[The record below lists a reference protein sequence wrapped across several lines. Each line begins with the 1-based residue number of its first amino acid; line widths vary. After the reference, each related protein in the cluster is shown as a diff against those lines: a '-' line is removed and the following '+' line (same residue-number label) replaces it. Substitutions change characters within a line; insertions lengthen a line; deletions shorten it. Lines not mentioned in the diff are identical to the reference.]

1 MFKTLSVIIPVFNE
15 KNTIEKCINRVL
27 NADTCG
33 LELEIII
40 SDNNSTDGTKKILQK
55 IKDEKIKIYYK
66 SKNTGKGANMKNGL
80 REASGDIILSQDADL
95 EYSPENYPD
104 LLKPILNE
112 HADVV
117 YGSRLT
123 RAKLVKIV
131 GFPNLLGNK
140 MFTLLANVLFN
151 RIYTDI
157 ATGYKVFKKD
167 VIKNIEIKSNG
178 FEIEPEITAKI
189 SKNKKINIFEVP
201 ISIYSRNY
209 EEGKKVRWWDFFIYI
224 YTMIKWR
231 IFK

>member
-33 LELEIII
+33 LKLEIII

-55 IKDEKIKIYYK
+55 IKDEKIKICYK

-80 REASGDIILSQDADL
+80 REANGDIILFQDADL

-131 GFPNLLGNK
+131 GFPNYIGNK
-140 MFTLLANVLFN
+140 IFTFFSIFFLTQYLLILQ
-151 RIYTDI
+151 R
-157 ATGYKVFKKD
+157 ATKFL
-167 VIKNIEIKSNG
+167 
-178 FEIEPEITAKI
+178 
-189 SKNKKINIFEVP
+189 KKIL
-201 ISIYSRNY
+201 S
-209 EEGKKVRWWDFFIYI
+209 KVSKLSL
-224 YTMIKWR
+224 MVLK
-231 IFK
+231 